1 MPRPVC
7 TICFDQ
13 RNTRLYD
20 TKCLRPQHH
29 SAVPFYWVVIDRRSL
44 VRIRPLPQ
52 HFRPPGFF
60 GKCLDGSDC
69 PRQDNCTYAH
79 SFAEMKAWNL
89 ALENE
94 RKTAPYLVS
103 DKCFVHAT
111 LT

>member
-20 TKCLRPQHH
+20 TRCLRPQHH
-29 SAVPFYWVVIDRRSL
+29 SAVPFYNVVIDRGSL
-44 VRIRPLPQ
+44 VPIRPLP

-60 GKCLDGSDC
+60 CKCLDGSDC

-89 ALENE
+89 VLENE

-103 DKCFVHAT
+103 DRCFVHAT